1 MSELGTQLKEARIA
15 KGYSLED
22 LQDVTK
28 IQKRYLVGIEE
39 GNHSMM
45 PGPFYARAFIKQYA
59 EAVGLNAN
67 ELLEQHKGEVPTP
80 PKEEVRTSMV
90 PPTPSRR
97 QTFAKSSSRNSG
109 VGEVMP
115 KIIVALF
122 IVVIIGVAWV
132 FYNSLGTNN
141 AAEDVP
147 EETTGVPYEQPE
159 EKEEPKEEPAAEEK
173 AEEPP
178 AEPAEPVEPEA
189 SIEKGATEGETT
201 TYTFTGPAKRELVVK
216 ANGASWVAATD
227 QNQKALFPGV
237 TMQPNDTETVD
248 VSEMSQ
254 VRLRL
259 GAAPNM
265 SVSIN
270 GKPVEISEDRVTQ
283 NIVIQFTDAE

>member
-59 EAVGLNAN
+59 EAVGLNAV
-67 ELLEQHKGEVPTP
+67 ELLEQHKGEVPSP

-97 QTFAKSSSRNSG
+97 QTFAKSSSRGSNM
-109 VGEVMP
+109 GEVMP

-132 FYNSLGTNN
+132 FYNSLGSNN
-141 AAEDVP
+141 AVDDVP
-147 EETTGVPYEQPE
+147 EETGVPYEQPE
-159 EKEEPKEEPAAEEK
+159 EKTEPKEEPADEEK

-178 AEPAEPVEPEA
+178 AEPEQPAEPEV

-201 TYTFTGPAKRELVVK
+201 TYTFSGPEKREMIVK

-227 QNQKALFPGV
+227 QDQKALFPGT
-237 TMQPNDTETVD
+237 TMQPDDSETVD
-248 VSEMSQ
+248 VSQMSQ

-265 SVSIN
+265 SISIN
-270 GKPVEISEDRVTQ
+270 GKPVEISSERITQ
-283 NIVIQFTDAE
+283 NIVIQFTEAE

>member
-80 PKEEVRTSMV
+80 PKEEVRA
-90 PPTPSRR
+90 PLAAPTPSRR
-97 QTFAKSSSRNSG
+97 QTFSKSSSRSSG
-109 VGEVMP
+109 MNEIMP

-141 AAEDVP
+141 AGDDVP
-147 EETTGVPYEQPE
+147 EETGVPYEQPE
-159 EKEEPKEEPAAEEK
+159 EKADPKQETPAEDKEEEPA
-173 AEEPP
+173 EEP
-178 AEPAEPVEPEA
+178 EEPVEPEA
-189 SIEKGATEGETT
+189 TIEKGATEGETT
-201 TYTFTGPAKRELVVK
+201 TYTFTGPEKREMIVK

-227 QNQKALFPGV
+227 QDQKALFPGV
-237 TMQPNDTETVD
+237 TMQPNDSETVD
-248 VSEMSQ
+248 VSQLSQ

-270 GKPVEISEDRVTQ
+270 GKPVDIPDDRITQ
-283 NIVIQFTDAE
+283 NIVIQFTEAE